1 MDSSVPSNPMPRP
14 TIQSSQTKGT
24 KRLNNNTKNPS
35 ETSLTTNQNFLPKC
49 EMGLKKARKKRLTGL
64 QVRLL
69 ESSFNSNRRLD
80 AQRKLQLATEL
91 RLPPRQVAI
100 WYQNRR
106 ARHKSQ
112 TIELDY
118 KTIQIKLDS
127 TLVENERL
135 EREVD
140 LLKQQLHKAHEM
152 LLIASNYPPACPL
165 SSHSASDGVD
175 DGGSSFPGR
184 LDGSW
189 DCLLYNREN
198 YKYKDEKI

>member
-1 MDSSVPSNPMPRP
+1 
-14 TIQSSQTKGT
+14 
-24 KRLNNNTKNPS
+24 
-35 ETSLTTNQNFLPKC
+35 
-49 EMGLKKARKKRLTGL
+49 MGLNKARKKRLTGV
-64 QVRLL
+64 QVGLL

-80 AQRKLQLATEL
+80 AQRKLQLATAL
-91 RLPPRQVAI
+91 SLPPRQVAI

-106 ARHKSQ
+106 ARHKNQ

-127 TLVENERL
+127 TLVEKERL

-152 LLIASNYPPACPL
+152 LLTASDYPPAFPL
-165 SSHSASDGVD
+165 SSHSASDGGD

-184 LDGSW
+184 MDGSW
-189 DCLLYNREN
+189 GSPPIEELYATCLASPEHQP
-198 YKYKDEKI
+198 EKEYPHPHDFWAPSVVYFKNDTEEE